1 MKPKLLL
8 YLYLVIILLLMVL
21 PINRE
26 ESFLNDIYIVH
37 IRLDYITHML
47 VFLPYLF
54 LFRRVYS
61 AGIIPSL
68 ILGCLFAAFSEYIQ
82 YLLPYR
88 AFNINDL
95 IGNVIGIVTGSI
107 LLIPAINVFLTR
119 VVFFRKKE

>member
-21 PINRE
+21 PIN
-26 ESFLNDIYIVH
+26 SDLLLNDIYI
-37 IRLDYITHML
+37 INFRLDYITHML
-47 VFLPYLF
+47 VFLPFLF
-54 LFRRVYS
+54 LFHRVYS
-61 AGIIPSL
+61 PGIIPSL

-95 IGNVIGIVTGSI
+95 IGNVFGIVTGLV
-107 LLIPAINVFLTR
+107 LLIPGINLFLTR